1 MSKLEKLQPDAT
13 VKYISA
19 NSRRRKL
26 PGKGFRILS
35 FMPAFNWISLLYL
48 GLINSSTLNVMCAIA
63 YAVITFTNT
72 SLSALIWILGI
83 VHYDIAYRNVK
94 TQIIGDS
101 VKSTTQTK
109 TTPIQNSTSVSN
121 GFSDIVVPEEQ
132 ELKQS
137 ISVMPSSVLEG
148 VRGDF
153 SPKSTST
160 ASEFPNVVA
169 SKEQE
174 YKNRF
179 SDIVV
184 PGEQESKQSLPVKPS
199 YVSEDVS
206 VFVSENTAV
215 SNGFSDIVVS
225 GEQEEKQS
233 IPVKP
238 SYVSENVSVSISL
251 ENSSYTKFFTDM
263 KRNALREEKTA
274 AFVPFKTYYPTYDS
288 MNKDQQAW
296 YFYWRSQIRQGNY
309 MDTDV
314 SYIFVLVYELLSG
327 IGWQDPQEGHQ
338 KFIQLWAA
346 YRKKSSSLEYYLRR
360 WTFDFTQ
367 QYNLEYSFSGVD
379 DHSILYPSSMTD
391 ILISRH
397 AEDMPLKLPF
407 SLINNLCDY
416 PLVNSKFYKDG
427 NQDLMHEA
435 IPRVITLADSA
446 LRKNKQKGILDT
458 YGPPGIEKQEYYAFT
473 SAVCPYANKKTYAT
487 AKDYSTYPKLRVYIN
502 ELVRYSENT
511 LRELRGCKGRLR
523 GVTIDEETA
532 KLVKK
537 FLKKQYGL
545 QATQENEPLKEPK
558 VLLDVEKIKKLRL
571 DSDAVRTALEVKE
584 TTIPDKK
591 ALLTDVQ
598 EVTAIYTAIS
608 PSARNLLDRLE
619 KSSWECSATQGDE
632 TLIAEINRLAER
644 YLGCSLLVAEA
655 SKIIAEDDYQDEL
668 EYIYKNKTATLS
680 EGNGSR
686 LFDSSVLKPEMK
698 EFVDSLL
705 PVQQKS
711 LYVLITSEK
720 PQSDLE
726 TIADEALTMP
736 QLLLDDIN
744 ELALQIIGEIIVD
757 TADQKPQILDE
768 YIDLLK
774 QSVAREKIKC
784 SL

>member
-1 MSKLEKLQPDAT
+1 MSKLEKLQPDET
-13 VKYISA
+13 VKYIPA

-26 PGKGFRILS
+26 PGKGFKILS

-83 VHYDIAYRNVK
+83 VHYEIAYRNVK

-109 TTPIQNSTSVSN
+109 TTPIHNSTSRFN
-121 GFSDIVVPEEQ
+121 GFSDIVVPREQ
-132 ELKQS
+132 EEKQS
-137 ISVMPSSVLEG
+137 IPVKPSSVLEG
-148 VRGDF
+148 VKGAV
-153 SPKSTST
+153 SPRSTST

-179 SDIVV
+179 SDIIV
-184 PGEQESKQSLPVKPS
+184 PGEQESKQS
-199 YVSEDVS
+199 
-206 VFVSENTAV
+206 
-215 SNGFSDIVVS
+215 
-225 GEQEEKQS
+225 

-238 SYVSENVSVSISL
+238 LYVPENVSVSISL
-251 ENSSYTKFFTDM
+251 ENSSYTKFFADM
-263 KRNALREEKTA
+263 KRNASREEKTA

-379 DHSILYPSSMTD
+379 DNSLLYPSFMTD
-391 ILISRH
+391 ILISQH

-416 PLVNSKFYKDG
+416 SLVNSKFYKDG

-458 YGPPGIEKQEYYAFT
+458 YGPPSIEKQEYYAFT
-473 SAVCPYANKKTYAT
+473 SAVCPQANKKTYAT
-487 AKDYSTYPKLRVYIN
+487 VKDYSTYPKLRAYIN

-532 KLVKK
+532 KLIKK
-537 FLKKQYGL
+537 FLKTQYGL
-545 QATQENEPLKEPK
+545 QATQENEPPKEQK
-558 VLLDVEKIKKLRL
+558 VLLDVEKIRKLRV

-632 TLIAEINRLAER
+632 TLMAEINRLAER
-644 YLGCSLLVAEA
+644 YLGRALLVTED
-655 SKIIAEDDYQDEL
+655 SRIIAEDDYRDEL
-668 EYIYKNKTATLS
+668 EYIYQNQPATSS
-680 EGNGSR
+680 EGNGSK
-686 LFDSSVLKPEMK
+686 LFDSSKLTSEMK
-698 EFVDSLL
+698 EFVDALL
-705 PVQQKS
+705 PAQQKA

-720 PQSDLE
+720 TQDDLE
-726 TIADEALTMP
+726 TIAEEAHTMP

-744 ELALQIIGEIIVD
+744 ALAVQLMGDIIVD
-757 TADQKPQILDE
+757 AADKKPKVLDE

-774 QSVAREKIKC
+774 QSII
-784 SL
+784 